1 MAELYDEIRGEYRAD
16 QARML
21 VRRYGWMA
29 AVLVLVVLLGVGG
42 WQYRRWRQ
50 GQADAAAA
58 AELLQQMQLAD
69 APGGPHAGVLPGL
82 AAIAAGAPDV
92 YRVLA
97 ELRAASIR
105 AETGDSK
112 AAVAGWD
119 QVAADGAAP
128 RLLRGL
134 ATLLSVQHQ
143 VGQGEPNLL
152 IARLGGLEAQTDP
165 WRPLAEETQALIE
178 LRAGQQQ
185 QATDLLRRLQADP
198 RTQEGVRGRARA
210 LLQALG
216 AEPAAGLAADG
227 AGGEQG
233 N

>member
-1 MAELYDEIRGEYRAD
+1 MAELYDEIRGEFRAE
-16 QARML
+16 QARIL
-21 VRRYGWMA
+21 ARRYGWMA
-29 AVLVLVVLLGVGG
+29 AVLVLVVLLGIGG

-82 AAIAAGAPDV
+82 AAIAAGAPDI

-97 ELRAASIR
+97 ELREASIR
-105 AETGDSK
+105 AETGDMK
-112 AAVAGWD
+112 TALARWD
-119 QVAADGAAP
+119 GVAADVAAP
-128 RLLRGL
+128 QLLREL

-152 IARLGGLEAQTDP
+152 IARLGGIEAVADP

-178 LRAGQQQ
+178 LRAGQQR
-185 QATDLLRRLQADP
+185 QATELLTRLQADP
-198 RTQEGVRGRARA
+198 RAQEGVRGRARA

-216 AEPAAGLAADG
+216 AEPAEGLATDG
-227 AGGEQG
+227 AAGEQG

>member
-1 MAELYDEIRGEYRAD
+1 MAELYDEIRGEFRAD

-21 VRRYGWMA
+21 AKRYGWMVA
-29 AVLVLVVLLGVGG
+29 LLVLVVLLGIGG
-42 WQYRRWRQ
+42 WQYRRWTQ
-50 GQADAAAA
+50 GRADAAAA
-58 AELLQQMQLAD
+58 GELLQQMQLAD
-69 APGGPHAGVLPGL
+69 APGGPHAGVPPGL
-82 AAIAAGAPDV
+82 QAIAGGAPDI

-97 ELRAASIR
+97 LLREASIR
-105 AETGDSK
+105 AEMGDVK
-112 AAVAGWD
+112 AAVGRWD

-143 VGQGEPNLL
+143 VGQGEANLL
-152 IARLGGLEAQTDP
+152 IARLGGIEAEADP

-178 LRAGQQQ
+178 LRAGRQP
-185 QATDLLRRLQADP
+185 QASELLRQLQADARAP
-198 RTQEGVRGRARA
+198 EGVRGRARA

-216 AEPAAGLAADG
+216 AEPAAGLADDAVG
-227 AGGEQG
+227 QG